1 MPFDHGSPYQRS
13 HDGTMYTTSFDPTSS
28 LYGPMMG
35 ENGHQPYS
43 TPETSPPTPSRRP
56 EGVTT
61 RSGMTIQK
69 GTTAP
74 APKPPP
80 TRTGRIEKAPPRK
93 RKDRAGKND
102 KKTDIMQKPLSEL
115 ALDYPNIIV
124 ADIGAYVNRSTE
136 ERLREVEQ
144 CKTPGKIK
152 RPMNAFMLYRKA
164 HQNLAKAHCTQ
175 NNHQV
180 VSQVCGAAWPM
191 EPDSVREQYNEWA
204 KLERLNHQEA
214 HPGYK
219 FTPSKPK
226 PKTQQD
232 DDARSDEG
240 DLDDFDWATGR
251 ASSRNQHR
259 SRTPRTKHAVPVP
272 MYHPQQMSHMNNGG
286 MGLGLGVHQPAM
298 YQYGQQGKP
307 MQNQYTHGAMHSQ
320 PPYYQQNVHQ
330 RHDGQGFVEDVMLRR
345 PQSPPMTY
353 APPPDNRYDLMSQYA
368 PMTHTDF
375 GLDTMIDPGL
385 MGHDGTF
392 GTGFAD
398 PLADSQHRWQG
409 GAGLGIVDPRDGMAD
424 GLQPTLD
431 DSFLHDT
438 QMQLLRG
445 QDSSWRV
452 EELDGH
458 FNDWLGQE

>member
-1 MPFDHGSPYQRS
+1 MA
-13 HDGTMYTTSFDPTSS
+13 TS
-28 LYGPMMG
+28 
-35 ENGHQPYS
+35 
-43 TPETSPPTPSRRP
+43 
-56 EGVTT
+56 
-61 RSGMTIQK
+61 
-69 GTTAP
+69 
-74 APKPPP
+74 PKPPP
-80 TRTGRIEKAPPRK
+80 TRTGRVEKPPPRK
-93 RKDRAGKND
+93 RKDRAGKGA

-115 ALDYPNIIV
+115 ALDHPNIVV
-124 ADIGAYVNRSTE
+124 ADIGAYVNRSRE

-232 DDARSDEG
+232 DETRSEEG
-240 DLDDFDWATGR
+240 ELDDFDWATGR

-259 SRTPRTKHAVPVP
+259 SRTPRTKHAVPMP
-272 MYHPQQMSHMNNGG
+272 MYHQQQQMQHMNTGG
-286 MGLGLGVHQPAM
+286 SLGLGVQQQPM
-298 YQYGQQGKP
+298 YHYGQPGKH
-307 MQNQYTHGAMHSQ
+307 MTNNQYTHAGMHSQ
-320 PPYYQQNVHQ
+320 PYYQPSTQQ

-353 APPPDNRYDLMSQYA
+353 APPPDNRYDMMGQYA
-368 PMTHTDF
+368 PMGHADL
-375 GLDTMIDPGL
+375 GLDSMIDPGM
-385 MGHDGTF
+385 MGADGTF

-409 GAGLGIVDPRDGMAD
+409 PGLGIVDPRQNMPD
-424 GLQPTLD
+424 GLGPSFD
-431 DSFLHDT
+431 DSFLHDP

-452 EELDGH
+452 VEEMDTNN